1 MSSARWKRVAMFG
14 CETLAMLV
22 IAFCTGEAWAQS
34 VEQGEAVFRKCAAC
48 HAIGEGAVNKVGPVL
63 NGVVGRPAGTFE
75 GYSYSAANK
84 NSGLIWDEDTLRA
97 YLVSPQAK
105 VPGTKM
111 SFAGL
116 QKQSEIESVIM
127 YLKQFD
133 AAGKKM

>member
-1 MSSARWKRVAMFG
+1 MGKMDSMFRRAIFAG
-14 CETLAMLV
+14 LIMG
-22 IAFCTGEAWAQS
+22 FCCGSVWAQS

-63 NGVVGRPAGTFE
+63 NGVVGRAAGSYE
-75 GYSYSAANK
+75 GYAYSAANK
-84 NSGLIWDEDTLRA
+84 NSGLIWDEDPLRA

-116 QKQSEIESVIM
+116 QKQSEIESIIL

-133 AAGKKM
+133 AAGNKR

>member
-1 MSSARWKRVAMFG
+1 MFRCG
-14 CETLAMLV
+14 TFAALIV
-22 IAFCTGEAWAQS
+22 AFCTGDAWAQS

-133 AAGKKM
+133 AAGHKP